1 MTSHLEDFDI
11 PANAN
16 RPQEQVDANPGSPVT
31 TQNSPIADPDSAA
44 SAAHQLFA
52 PRSHRPRK
60 HMGTATS
67 DPDYLPPVTHDAS
80 AREQEPTVRPVRQHR
95 GQPVNYA
102 RYLEVPKSKNVIF
115 TRRERAQRRTHLLIA
130 LAVAAIIL
138 VVLLWLFI
146 FR

>member
-11 PANAN
+11 PVNAN

-31 TQNSPIADPDSAA
+31 TQNSPIVDPDSTA
-44 SAAHQLFA
+44 SGARQPFV

-67 DPDYLPPVTHDAS
+67 DPDYLPPVTHGVS
-80 AREQEPTVRPVRQHR
+80 VREQGPSVQPARQHH

-102 RYLEVPKSKNVIF
+102 RYLEVPKSKSVIF

-130 LAVAAIIL
+130 LAVAVIIL
-138 VVLLWLFI
+138 IVLLWLFVL
-146 FR
+146 R